1 MMKRVRLFSFLLILV
16 AATPVAFAQGSA
28 RVIKVKAGESS
39 YKIKRSGTAQVSVVI
54 EIENGY
60 HINSNR
66 PSDKNLIPTALR
78 IERTVGVSASPV
90 IYPKAKLAK
99 FDFSPKPLSVF
110 EGKTVLKLTVRALA
124 SLTPG
129 SHELKAKLTVQAC
142 NKEQCLRPQT
152 VDVNIPLQVE

>member
-1 MMKRVRLFSFLLILV
+1 MMKRVRLFSLLLIIV
-16 AATPVAFAQGSA
+16 AANSVAFAQGSA

-54 EIENGY
+54 EIDSGY

-66 PSDKNLIPTALR
+66 PSDKNLIPTALK
-78 IERTVGVSASPV
+78 IERTAGLSASPV
-90 IYPKAKLAK
+90 ISPKAKLAK
-99 FDFSPKPLSVF
+99 FDFTPKPLSVF
-110 EGKTVLKLTVRALA
+110 EGKTDLKLTVRALA

-152 VDVNIPLQVE
+152 VDVNIPFQVE

>member
-1 MMKRVRLFSFLLILV
+1 MSRVRLFSFLFVLV

-39 YKIKRSGTAQVSVVI
+39 YKIKRSGTVQVSVVI

-78 IERTVGVSASPV
+78 IDRTAGLSASPV
-90 IYPKAKLAK
+90 IYPKAKLVK

-129 SHELKAKLTVQAC
+129 SHELKSKLTAQAC

>member
-1 MMKRVRLFSFLLILV
+1 MKRVRLLSLLLIIV
-16 AATPVAFAQGSA
+16 AANSVVFAQGSA
-28 RVIKVKAGESS
+28 RVIKVKTGESS
-39 YKIKRSGTAQVSVVI
+39 YRIKRSGTAQVSVVI
-54 EIENGY
+54 EIDSGY

-66 PSDKNLIPTALR
+66 PSDKNLIATALK
-78 IERTVGVSASPV
+78 IERTAGLSASPV

-99 FDFSPKPLSVF
+99 FDFSPRPLSVF
-110 EGKTVLKLTVRALA
+110 EGKAILKLTVRASA

-152 VDVNIPLQVE
+152 VDVNIPFQVE

>member
-1 MMKRVRLFSFLLILV
+1 MERVRLFSLLLIIV
-16 AATPVAFAQGSA
+16 AATSVSFAQGSA
-28 RVIKVKAGESS
+28 KVIKVKAGESP
-39 YKIKRSGTAQVSVVI
+39 YKIKRNGTAKVTVVI
-54 EIENGY
+54 EIDNGY

-66 PSDKNLIPTALR
+66 PSDKNLIATALKV
-78 IERTVGVSASPV
+78 ERAKGLSASPV
-90 IYPKAKLAK
+90 TYPKAKLAK

-110 EGKTVLKLTVRALA
+110 EGKAVLKLTVRALA

-152 VDVNIPLQVE
+152 VDVNIPFQVE

>member
-1 MMKRVRLFSFLLILV
+1 MKRVRLLSLLLIIV
-16 AATPVAFAQGSA
+16 AANSVVLAQGSA

-54 EIENGY
+54 EIDSGY

-66 PSDKNLIPTALR
+66 PSDKNLIATALK
-78 IERTVGVSASPV
+78 IERTAGLSASPV

-99 FDFSPKPLSVF
+99 FDFSPRPLSVF
-110 EGKTVLKLTVRALA
+110 EGKAILKLTVRASA

-152 VDVNIPLQVE
+152 VDVNIPFQVE